1 MSPQHKQRDWSLRY
15 ADWLIRHR
23 WLVLTTTL
31 ILALLAA
38 SGARFL
44 AFNNDYRVFF
54 SNENPNLQAYEDL
67 QKTYT
72 KVDNILFAVEALDG
86 DVFSHDVLEA
96 VETLTAE
103 AWMLPFALRVDSVT
117 NFQHT
122 YSEGDDLIV
131 QDLVEGASTLT
142 PRELSAARTVALNEP
157 QLAGRMINPEASVTG
172 INVTFQMPMKS
183 IDEAPITVA
192 AARALATEIEDK
204 YNVRV
209 YMTGMVML
217 SNAFFESAMQDMSTL
232 VPLMYAVIVAVTYL
246 LVRSVS
252 ATIAAVMVIIFSML
266 GGMGL
271 AGFLGVQL
279 TPPSS
284 SATTI
289 IMTLAVADSIHILV
303 SMFAAMRR
311 GLSKH
316 DAIRESLQIN
326 IGPVFLTSITTAIGF
341 LSMNFAD
348 APPFHDLGN
357 MTAMGVMLAFLLSVT
372 LLPALMAILPA
383 KANHGTTSIGRSMDK
398 LSNFVVTRQ
407 RPILFATVAASV
419 MLISMIP
426 LNHLDDNFVDYFDES
441 QAFRTDT
448 DFINQ
453 HLTGVYQLHYSL
465 DSQQANGVSDPEFLQ
480 KLQKFTDWLREQP
493 EVRHVSTISDTFLR
507 LNKNLHEDD
516 ASYYRLPEDSEL
528 AAQYLL
534 LYELSLP
541 YGLDLNNQLNVGKS
555 TTQLVVTLN
564 NAGSVQL
571 KSIGERGTQW
581 LHDNLGMEAYGVGPS
596 IMFAYIADRN
606 MQGMLVGTI
615 LALLIISLLI
625 GISLRS
631 VRLGALS
638 LIPNLLP
645 AGLAFGLW
653 GGLVGEVNMAV
664 SMVTGMALGIVVDD
678 TVHFLSKYLRAR
690 REQGLNAEQAV
701 RYAFSSVG
709 VAIVVTSLILVFG
722 FSVLAQSSFGMNSN
736 MAILTAISIF
746 MALVADFL
754 LLPVLLIKLDRKYY
768 PLQAPQR
775 SNEFIDGQD
784 SAAQEEKPYETQPV

>member
-1 MSPQHKQRDWSLRY
+1 MVEGTDSLTP
-15 ADWLIRHR
+15 LE
-23 WLVLTTTL
+23 
-31 ILALLAA
+31 LLAA
-38 SGARFL
+38 K
-44 AFNNDYRVFF
+44 RV
-54 SNENPNLQAYEDL
+54 
-67 QKTYT
+67 
-72 KVDNILFAVEALDG
+72 ALD
-86 DVFSHDVLEA
+86 
-96 VETLTAE
+96 
-103 AWMLPFALRVDSVT
+103 
-117 NFQHT
+117 
-122 YSEGDDLIV
+122 
-131 QDLVEGASTLT
+131 
-142 PRELSAARTVALNEP
+142 EP
-157 QLAGRMINPEASVTG
+157 QLAGRLINGDASVTG

-183 IDEAPITVA
+183 VDEAPTTVA
-192 AARALATEIEDK
+192 AARALAAEIEEQH
-204 YNVRV
+204 NVRV
-209 YMTGMVML
+209 HLTGMVML

-232 VPLMYAVIVAVTYL
+232 VPIMYAVIIAITYL
-246 LVRSVS
+246 LVRSLS
-252 ATIAAVMVIIFSML
+252 ATVAAVMVIFLSML

-303 SMFAAMRR
+303 SMFGAMRR

-316 DAIRESLQIN
+316 DAIRESLQVN
-326 IGPVFLTSITTAIGF
+326 IGPVFLTSVTTAIGF

-383 KANHGTTSIGRSMDK
+383 KANQGTTSIGRSMDR

-407 RPILFATVAASV
+407 RPILFATVAVSV

-426 LNHLDDNFVDYFDES
+426 LNQLDDNFVDYFDES
-441 QAFRTDT
+441 QSFRQDT
-448 DFINQ
+448 DFINE

-465 DSQQANGVSDPEFLQ
+465 DSEQANGVSDPVFLQ
-480 KLQKFTDWLREQP
+480 KLQQFSDWLREQP
-493 EVRHVSTISDTFLR
+493 EVRHVSTIGDTFLR

-516 ASYYRLPEDSEL
+516 PNYYRLPEDSEL

-555 TTQLVVTLN
+555 TTQVVVTLN
-564 NAGSVQL
+564 NSGSIQL

-581 LHDNLGMEAYGVGPS
+581 LRDNLDMEAYGVGPS

-606 MQGMLVGTI
+606 IEGMLVGTI

-690 REQGLNAEQAV
+690 REQGLNAEEAV

-722 FSVLAQSSFGMNSN
+722 FSVLAQSSFGMNSS
-736 MAILTAISIF
+736 MAMLTAISIF

-754 LLPVLLIKLDRKYY
+754 LLPVLLIKLDRKHY
-768 PLQAPQR
+768 PQQ
-775 SNEFIDGQD
+775 NTDVND
-784 SAAQEEKPYETQPV
+784 SITDQNNTDTEEQTYDTQPV